1 MSKEEY
7 NTMTNLYQ
15 LIVSFKYLK
24 DYILIVLST
33 NKDITELSYKTE
45 KNWTIFLKLT
55 IKNKISDP
63 QK

>member
-7 NTMTNLYQ
+7 NTMTNLCQ

-33 NKDITELSYKTE
+33 NKDIMELS
-45 KNWTIFLKLT
+45 
-55 IKNKISDP
+55 
-63 QK
+63 

>member
-7 NTMTNLYQ
+7 NTMTNLCQ